1 MVFIQL
7 GDVVVE
13 VDTVLYL
20 YVDTFQGVHGNYNVF
35 VGIHNGANEIR
46 GMSTMVVGASYV
58 EAQGNLVKFMEI
70 VNNAKKTST
79 ATPQ

>member
-7 GDVVVE
+7 GDAVVE
-13 VDTVLYL
+13 VNTVLCL
-20 YVDTFQGVHGNYNVF
+20 YVDTFQGVHGGYNVF
-35 VGIHNGANEIR
+35 VEIHNGANEIR
-46 GMSTMVVGASYV
+46 GMSTTVVGTSYV